1 MQANRRRVFTRRKP
15 LSDCTN
21 PHSSPSSVP
30 LKTSKSKPS
39 SSSSA
44 INKPLTK
51 CTSATA
57 NLGNA
62 PNPSSPSPPNL
73 STPSVK
79 TSPPFGI
86 VDVKASP
93 PNSGSKKRRKDKG
106 KEVAVPM
113 VHHVTVAY
121 VFVVINR
128 ETSDAFERENLP
140 KAKALTVSCAKK
152 QRIMSLSS
160 EDVFKDPQ
168 LQDFIENQI
177 DFEMLM
183 ELGVESS
190 DEEEEVESGDEEEVE
205 SSDELLQDF
214 IEKQKSYFKMIDE
227 FELSEEEVES
237 SDELD

>member
-1 MQANRRRVFTRRKP
+1 MEANRRRVFTRRKP

-21 PHSSPSSVP
+21 TQSSPSSVP

-44 INKPLTK
+44 INKAPTK

-79 TSPPFGI
+79 TPPSFALPNRSLISVLFPRFFISGI

-93 PNSGSKKRRKDKG
+93 PISVVFSRRHCSKKRRKDKG
-106 KEVAVPM
+106 KEVGVP
-113 VHHVTVAY
+113 VSSSP
-121 VFVVINR
+121 ILNISNNR
-128 ETSDAFERENLP
+128 ETSDGFESENLP
-140 KAKALTVSCAKK
+140 KAKALTVPCAKK
-152 QRIMSLSS
+152 QRAMSS
-160 EDVFKDPQ
+160 EDVFNDPFKDPQ
-168 LQDFIENQI
+168 VQDFIE
-177 DFEMLM
+177 E
-183 ELGVESS
+183 
-190 DEEEEVESGDEEEVE
+190 
-205 SSDELLQDF
+205 
-214 IEKQKSYFKMIDE
+214 QKPYFKMIDE
-227 FELSEEEVES
+227 FELLEEEVES